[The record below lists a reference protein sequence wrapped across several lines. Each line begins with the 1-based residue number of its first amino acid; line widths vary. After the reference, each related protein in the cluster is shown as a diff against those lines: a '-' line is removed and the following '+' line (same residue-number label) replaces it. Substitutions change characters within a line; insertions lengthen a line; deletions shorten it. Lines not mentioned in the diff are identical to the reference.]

1 MPLTETQV
9 DDVLWA
15 ARSGDVD
22 ALKEV
27 LAEIG
32 SEDAL
37 SAAVKCS
44 NHMGNTPL
52 HFAAANGHLELIKFL
67 KPGLTLRVP
76 VSYTHLTLP
85 TTPYV

>member
-37 SAAVKCS
+37 SAAVK
-44 NHMGNTPL
+44 
-52 HFAAANGHLELIKFL
+52 
-67 KPGLTLRVP
+67 
-76 VSYTHLTLP
+76 
-85 TTPYV
+85 